1 MARPPRSSPSPPWW
15 EALPRPLDGLAAI
28 DRLARTLPNLERDPR
43 FRRGEVELSLERT
56 RALMKALR
64 DPLAG
69 ITVLHVAGS
78 KGKGSV
84 CLLAEALLRAHGW
97 RTGTYLSPHVDRW
110 NERIQLQGRPIAPR
124 AMGRCLERVLAA
136 ARRARLGAPTL
147 FEALTVAAFLAFEEA
162 RVDVAIVEV
171 GIGGLRDATNV
182 VRSKVAVVT
191 AIEREHVAILGRTL
205 DSIAAQ
211 KAGIVKRGAVAI
223 SGVPAQRREA
233 AVVRAAARRVGA
245 PLLEWGRDVALRSR
259 GATLTVTAGA
269 RRFLGVPAPAG
280 GRYAARNAALALAAV
295 AELHPALAADGIA
308 AAFRSVR
315 LPGRLERV
323 AEAPPTW
330 RDGAHTPRSLRAV
343 VEDVARLAGLP
354 PVVVLALKRD
364 KPLARCLR
372 AVSRSCGPVIATRIP
387 DGACF
392 DPKEIVAAARPL
404 GIMARPVADPAAA
417 LARAR
422 RLAGRRG
429 AVLVTGSFWLAGAVP
444 RLLRRPD

>member
-1 MARPPRSSPSPPWW
+1 MARSSHRSPSPPWW
-15 EALPRPLDGLAAI
+15 VALPRPLDGLAAI

-56 RALMKALR
+56 RALMGALR

-69 ITVLHVAGS
+69 IPVLHVAGS

-97 RTGTYLSPHVDRW
+97 RTGTYLSPHVDFW
-110 NERIQLQGRPIAPR
+110 NERIQLEGRPIAPR
-124 AMGRCLERVLAA
+124 AMGRALQQVVDA

-147 FEALTVAAFLAFEEA
+147 FEALTVAAFLAFQEA

-191 AIEREHVAILGRTL
+191 AIEREHVAILGKTL

-223 SGVPAQRREA
+223 SGVPATRREA
-233 AVVRAAARRVGA
+233 AMVRAAAQRVGA
-245 PLLEWGRDVALRSR
+245 PLLEWGREVTLRMR
-259 GATLTVTAGA
+259 GERLTVTAGM
-269 RRFLGVPAPAG
+269 RRWAGVPAPPG
-280 GRYAARNAALALAAV
+280 GRFAARNAALALAAV
-295 AELHPALAADGIA
+295 AELHPKLDPAAIA
-308 AAFRSVR
+308 EAFRTVR

-343 VEDVARLAGLP
+343 VEDVARLSGVP
-354 PVVVLALKRD
+354 PVLVFALKRD
-364 KPLARCLR
+364 KPLARCLK
-372 AVSRSCGPVIATRIP
+372 AVAAACGPVIATRLP

-404 GIMARPVADPAAA
+404 GIMARPVAEPAAA

-422 RLAGRRG
+422 RLAGRHG

-444 RLLRRPD
+444 RLLRRPA